1 MANEFPGATA
11 RFNEHG
17 QELAVCK
24 YCGHEIIALSR
35 REDYPSGDGPRN
47 WVHNNPHRNYPH
59 YCVRDTTAEPSD
71 FPENISVEEAERVLA
86 EQGTS
91 GEAVVNNFIEGLL
104 HERSALRAAAEAAL
118 VHFAIRQSL
127 VKRVDAPVDEK
138 ELALIDQL
146 RAALHPQ
153 PEEGK

>member
-1 MANEFPGATA
+1 MANEFPEATA

-24 YCGHEIIALSR
+24 NCGHEIIALSR

-59 YCVRDTTAEPSD
+59 YCVRDTTAEPSN

-86 EQGTS
+86 EHGTS
-91 GEAVVNNFIEGLL
+91 AEAVVNNFIERLL
-104 HERSALRAAAEAAL
+104 RERLALQEAAEAA
-118 VHFAIRQSL
+118 
-127 VKRVDAPVDEK
+127 D
-138 ELALIDQL
+138 ALIVKLYHEEVIPPLMQYEVDGVREQL

-153 PEEGK
+153 PEKTK